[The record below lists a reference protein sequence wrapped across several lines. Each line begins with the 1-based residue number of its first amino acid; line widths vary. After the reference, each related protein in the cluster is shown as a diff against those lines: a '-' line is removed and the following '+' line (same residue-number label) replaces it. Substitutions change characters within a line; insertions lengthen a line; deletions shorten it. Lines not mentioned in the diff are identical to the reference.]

1 MSYKI
6 NDIEY
11 DEWSVKNQQIL
22 DELISR
28 EVYCCMTSEMEF
40 MLSKVYDNDDS
51 DNPFDES
58 DLDAMYVHKCPE
70 CGLNEEFEETTIS
83 ELLDEDLKDSY
94 GNYVCPECGLEYT
107 SADEAR
113 ECCGEDT
120 TVYKCSCGKIL
131 NESEYDDCLCS
142 AEVYEWWAVS
152 KWLGEKLKKQ
162 GCVVIESYGKS
173 YWGRETTGQAISL
186 DGCIANIA
194 KEMKILDG
202 MENCWKTSA

>member
-51 DNPFDES
+51 NNPFDES

-70 CGLNEEFEETTIS
+70 
-83 ELLDEDLKDSY
+83 
-94 GNYVCPECGLEYT
+94 
-107 SADEAR
+107 
-113 ECCGEDT
+113 
-120 TVYKCSCGKIL
+120 
-131 NESEYDDCLCS
+131 
-142 AEVYEWWAVS
+142 
-152 KWLGEKLKKQ
+152 
-162 GCVVIESYGKS
+162 
-173 YWGRETTGQAISL
+173 
-186 DGCIANIA
+186 
-194 KEMKILDG
+194 
-202 MENCWKTSA
+202 